1 MARPSKYNEAL
12 GKRILALYASGS
24 TIAEVVSQKGMPD
37 RTTVYRW
44 RTNYPEFG
52 KAYDLAVEAHVE
64 ALIDKGMDI
73 VMNTEPK
80 AAKMAKVQSDFLC
93 WLASKLNRAK
103 YGDKLDITQTVI
115 MDLSPALL
123 EATKRMQSIG
133 VGTVIDVPSKQLESD
148 ENINKVT

>member
-12 GKRILALYASGS
+12 GKRILVLYASGS

-64 ALIDKGMDI
+64 ALIDKGMTI

-103 YGDKLDITQTVI
+103 YGDKIDIQHSVVVDI
-115 MDLSPALL
+115 APALL
-123 EATKRMQSIG
+123 EATKRMRE
-133 VGTVIDVPSKQLESD
+133 VGLNAPQNKLIECGNSD
-148 ENINKVT
+148 TNTM